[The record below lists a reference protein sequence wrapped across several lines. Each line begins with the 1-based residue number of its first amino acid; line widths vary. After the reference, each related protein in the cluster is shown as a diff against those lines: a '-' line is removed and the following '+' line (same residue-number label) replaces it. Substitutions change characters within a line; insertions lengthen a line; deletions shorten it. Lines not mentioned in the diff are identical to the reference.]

1 MSDQERQAL
10 ELHINSLQ
18 AEELLRERGGQ
29 MQADAMKDLMVAAGA
44 SEEDATDAWAK
55 RLLDE
60 MRAGKMDGL

>member
-1 MSDQERQAL
+1 LSDQERQAL